1 MQKIEIEIESI
12 NGKKG
17 TAVFPFEQWRNWA
30 PSTRVMAIH
39 EELRSIT
46 KGSPFSI
53 RAERLKK

>member
-17 TAVFPFEQWRNWA
+17 TAVFPFDHWRNWA

-39 EELRSIT
+39 EELGSVTNGAPFFVRSE
-46 KGSPFSI
+46 K
-53 RAERLKK
+53 LKK